1 MANTTKLTGNTIQ
14 IRFDG
19 TDDWSIPG
27 DLAGFIKS
35 GLRVKSISFN
45 PTANGDIMIVKAGLP
60 SQLTEAAAIATTAT
74 AVELMHVE
82 CTATSDQRIK
92 YFGGEFGQQ
101 MWPFIDASDC
111 TGLTTTQEVT
121 IELA

>member
-1 MANTTKLTGNTIQ
+1 MANTTLLTGNTIQ

-35 GLRVKSISFN
+35 GIRVKSISFN
-45 PTANGDIMIVKAGLP
+45 PSANLDKMIVKAGLA

-74 AVELMHVE
+74 AVELVHWE
-82 CTATSDQRIK
+82 CTLTSDQRIK

-121 IELA
+121 MELA